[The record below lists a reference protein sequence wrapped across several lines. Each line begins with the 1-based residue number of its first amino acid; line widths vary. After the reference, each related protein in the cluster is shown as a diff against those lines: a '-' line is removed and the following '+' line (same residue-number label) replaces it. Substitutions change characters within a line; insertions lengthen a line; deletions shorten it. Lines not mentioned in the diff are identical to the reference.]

1 MSDIPYDY
9 DGIMCV
15 PITYLDKHNPEQFE
29 ILGITCKG
37 YSPEY
42 RIKLYDSDTYE
53 RTNDLND
60 SGCIL
65 VNNKPKMLYDRI
77 LIRKKVGV

>member
-1 MSDIPYDY
+1 MKVLWVCRLRSWISSA
-9 DGIMCV
+9 
-15 PITYLDKHNPEQFE
+15 LKFE
-29 ILGITCKG
+29 ILGITCRG

-53 RTNDLND
+53 RANDLNG

-65 VNNKPKMLYDRI
+65 VNNKPKMLYARI
-77 LIRKKVGV
+77 LIRKKAGVLFTV